1 MARRRDILKSLPA
14 IPAAL
19 LAATGGGQLPNR
31 VIQPTQAKV
40 SHEPFG
46 DLAVYAEGPTSQ
58 LKSMTA
64 GSLRLKPGMSPHPP
78 HRHEE
83 EEIMVIT
90 EGAGEISVEGKVT
103 KVGPGAMM
111 YCAGNHLHGIVNTG
125 KEPLL
130 FYYYKWK
137 A

>member
-1 MARRRDILKSLPA
+1 MANRRDLLKGLPA
-14 IPAAL
+14 LPLAV
-19 LAATGGGQLPNR
+19 LAATAETRIPSG
-31 VIQPTQAKV
+31 VIKPDQAKV

-46 DLAVYAEGPTSQ
+46 DLSVYAEGPTDQ

-83 EEIMVIT
+83 EEFMVVT
-90 EGAGEISVEGKVT
+90 EGTGEISVEGKVT
-103 KVGPGAMM
+103 KVGPGSMM
-111 YCAGNHLHGIVNTG
+111 YCAGNRVHGIVNTG
-125 KEPLL
+125 KVPLL
-130 FYYYKWK
+130 FYYYKWR